1 MSGEAEPDTICV
13 AADGLELEIAIA
25 PGALTLRADLAAV
38 VTSAIAAAN
47 RATGPTRGEVT
58 VVVDD
63 DARIQ
68 SLNRQWRGFDKPTN
82 VLSFPAPDHQAGDPP
97 YLGDIAI
104 SYETAARE
112 AADEGKS
119 FAAHVAHLSVH
130 GFLHLMGF
138 DHESD
143 GDAAEMEGLERDIL
157 AQIGISDPYIAPAA
171 DG

>member
-1 MSGEAEPDTICV
+1 MNGEAEPDTICV
-13 AADGLELEIAIA
+13 TADGLALEIGLA
-25 PGALTLRADLAAV
+25 PGAVALQADLAAV
-38 VTSAIAAAN
+38 IAAAIAAAN

-58 VVVDD
+58 VIVDD

-82 VLSFPAPDHQAGDPP
+82 VLSFPAPDHPPGDPP

-104 SYETAARE
+104 SYETTARE

-119 FAAHVAHLSVH
+119 FGAHLAHLSVH
-130 GFLHLMGF
+130 GFLHLMGY

-143 GDAAEMEGLERDIL
+143 ADTAEMEGLERDIL
-157 AQIGISDPYIAPAA
+157 ARIGISDPYVAPAA
-171 DG
+171 EG